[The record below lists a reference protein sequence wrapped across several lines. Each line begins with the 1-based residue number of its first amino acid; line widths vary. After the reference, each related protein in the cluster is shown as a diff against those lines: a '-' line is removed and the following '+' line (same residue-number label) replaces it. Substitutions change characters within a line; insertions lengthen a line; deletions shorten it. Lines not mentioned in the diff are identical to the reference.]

1 MYSPVEEDGN
11 GLGSPP
17 SGMSVDSDT
26 TSLLITN
33 LTINTGYTLSVAG
46 STNAGVGVAAN
57 QTGMTDEDGM
67 MDETDL

>member
-1 MYSPVEEDGN
+1 
-11 GLGSPP
+11 
-17 SGMSVDSDT
+17 MSVDSDT

-46 STNAGVGVAAN
+46 RTNAGVGVAAN